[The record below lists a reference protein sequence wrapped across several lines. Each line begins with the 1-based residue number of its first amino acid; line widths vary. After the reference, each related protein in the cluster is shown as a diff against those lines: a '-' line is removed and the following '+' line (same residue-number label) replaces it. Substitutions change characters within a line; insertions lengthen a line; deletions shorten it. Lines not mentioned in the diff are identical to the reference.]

1 MTLFTTFVVLFCKD
15 GGGSVNVN
23 LWFLVVCVWCVF
35 GVMFGVMFI
44 IALL

>member
-1 MTLFTTFVVLFCKD
+1 MTLFTTFVMLFCKD

-35 GVMFGVMFI
+35 GVMFI